1 LAERRIDGS
10 DRDPAERGRW
20 GAYTAVLAAATLWGT
35 IGPSYALLADR
46 VAADELDIVTVRALA
61 AAGLFAL
68 WSLLTRR
75 GTFRVRPR
83 DLPRLMVF
91 ALITVTAFYPVLIY
105 AYAETSVAVG
115 TLLLYLAPA
124 FVTLGSAAF
133 LHEAIRARTM
143 AALGLAL
150 AGCALVVFAGSDAVR
165 APSALGIALGL
176 ASAVCYGSYSLLGKP
191 LLARYPAG
199 TVLGYHLV
207 VGSLGLLVVK
217 LAVGDPGWPEPSAM
231 GLIAGYNGVVTTLV
245 PITLYTVGL
254 RRLPSSE
261 ASILATWEPVVAL
274 GLAVV
279 VLGES
284 LAWAQLAGAAAVLGG
299 VVLLTGADRIPPA
312 GTVGARLRRRS
323 RAPTG
328 EVTQAEGEG

>member
-1 LAERRIDGS
+1 M
-10 DRDPAERGRW
+10 
-20 GAYTAVLAAATLWGT
+20 WGT

-61 AAGLFAL
+61 AAGLFSV
-68 WSLLTRR
+68 WSMLTRR
-75 GTFRVRPR
+75 ATFRVRPR
-83 DLPRLMVF
+83 DLPRLIVF

-133 LHEAIRARTM
+133 LQEAITARKL

-150 AGCALVVFAGSDAVR
+150 AGCGLVVSAGSDAVR

-191 LLARYPAG
+191 LLARHPAR

-207 VGSLGLLVVK
+207 VGSLGLLAVK
-217 LAVGDPGWPEPSAM
+217 LVVGGAGWPAPSAI

-245 PITLYTVGL
+245 PITLYTLGL

-284 LAWAQLAGAAAVLGG
+284 LAWRQAVGAAAVLSG
-299 VVLLTGADRIPPA
+299 VVLLAGADWVRLS
-312 GTVGARLRRRS
+312 GMGGARLRKRS
-323 RAPTG
+323 RAP
-328 EVTQAEGEG
+328 QADATRADREG